1 MQPPWSS
8 RDTQVTNTRISGS
21 VTQMQSKQRDFWKP
35 INGEEEKKKKSRPK
49 KSFCCFDSHRWLCHF
64 DTNVT
69 KSFDGNGFPSVTD
82 NFHPFL

>member
-35 INGEEEKKKKSRPK
+35 INGEEEKKKKITPQKVILLFWLSPLVMSFWHKCYK
-49 KSFCCFDSHRWLCHF
+49 KFWRQRFPLG
-64 DTNVT
+64 
-69 KSFDGNGFPSVTD
+69 DG
-82 NFHPFL
+82 